1 MSGWLQD
8 LRYAVR
14 QLRKSPGFAAVA
26 ILTLALGIGANTAV
40 FSVIDGVLLRP
51 LPFHE
56 PDHLFAVWAVS
67 PEEKSLNTGASGPDF
82 QDYKEQN
89 RSFEGLAELLPH
101 FTYSLTGL
109 GEPRNVI
116 CTAISYDFF
125 PMLGVKPLLG
135 RLYTPEEY
143 QTDGVQV
150 VISERFWRQQLSADP
165 HVLGR
170 VLNLSGGG
178 QTVIGV
184 MPSIP
189 DLFPH
194 TDIWAKVIPDFA
206 WMRLRGN
213 KFLTVIGRTMP
224 GISPA
229 QAEQDL
235 TAILRRAPGASS
247 SLAVKLVPLKDEFVG
262 QVRAELDIIAASV
275 GLVLV
280 IACVNVMGL
289 LLARSEKRQSEIAV
303 RLGLGASH
311 KRIVQQLVAENL
323 LLSVLGGA
331 LGVALAVWGVRLT
344 TSFNFGNLPRSHSIQ
359 VNATVLGIA
368 LLVTFAASLLLAW
381 GPSVTFSRLDIPS
394 ALKSGRGQVGKSN
407 RRSLQLLIASEV
419 AITLVLLVG
428 AGLLFRSFRLAARSN
443 PGFQPEQLLESY
455 LRTNYYEASGATFYR
470 RILESVSSLPGVRAT
485 GVSDCVPANWAP
497 TATLTFDDRPVDP
510 KNAPTTDAC
519 WISDDYFRATGTRLF
534 RGRLFTPHD
543 DEAAPAVVIVNR
555 AMAQTYWP
563 GQDPIGKR
571 FAVNY
576 VGPGRDSNAVARFRE
591 VVGVV
596 EDVRQRGLDV
606 LPEPALYMPFLQD
619 PTHHVFAGMHLFVR
633 TTGDPINIAGSLRAR
648 VHSIKADQPINEIR
662 TMDSIALQTLAA
674 RRLGLQL
681 MGAFATLA
689 LVLSSLGLYGAIAY
703 SVSQRTREFGLR
715 IALGGTRQDVLV
727 LVMKEGLRQALTG
740 ITVGTI
746 AALAA
751 ARAIAGLL
759 FGVTSTD
766 PVTFVGV
773 ALVLLATTVAA
784 CYIPAH
790 RATETDPMEALRCE

>member
-1 MSGWLQD
+1 MTGLLQD

-14 QLRKSPGFAAVA
+14 QLRKSPGFATVA
-26 ILTLALGIGANTAV
+26 ILTLAVGIGANTAI

-51 LPFHE
+51 LPFYE
-56 PDHLFAVWAVS
+56 PDHLFAVWAES
-67 PEEKSLNTGASGPDF
+67 PEDKSIKTGASGPDF
-82 QDYKEQN
+82 QDYKDQS
-89 RSFEGLAELLPH
+89 RSFQGLAELLPH
-101 FTYSLTGL
+101 FTYSLIGE

-116 CTAISYDFF
+116 CTGISYDFF
-125 PMLGVKPLLG
+125 PMLGVQPLLG

-143 QTDGVQV
+143 HTDGVQV
-150 VISERFWRQQLSADP
+150 VISERFWRQQLGSDP

-170 VLNLSGGG
+170 ALYLSGGD

-184 MPSIP
+184 MPTIP
-189 DLFPH
+189 DLFPD

-213 KFLTVIGRTMP
+213 KFLTVIGRTKA
-224 GISPA
+224 GVSRA

-235 TAILRRAPGASS
+235 TAILRRAPGASPS
-247 SLAVKLVPLKDEFVG
+247 SAVKLVPLKDELVG
-262 QVRAELDIIAASV
+262 QVRAELDIVAAAVS
-275 GLVLV
+275 LVLV

-331 LGVALAVWGVRLT
+331 LGVAVAVWGVRLA
-344 TSFNFGNLPRSHSIQ
+344 TSLNFGNLPRVHSIQ

-368 LLVTFAASLLLAW
+368 LLVTFSASLLLAW
-381 GPSVTFSRLDIPS
+381 GPSAVFSRLDVTS
-394 ALKSGRGQVGKSN
+394 ALKSGRGQIGKSS
-407 RRSLQLLIASEV
+407 RRGLQLLIASEV
-419 AITLVLLVG
+419 ALALVLLVG
-428 AGLLFRSFRLAARSN
+428 AGLLFRSFRLAARSD
-443 PGFQPEQLLESY
+443 PGFRPEQLLETY
-455 LRTNYYEASGATFYR
+455 LRTNYYDAAGATFYN
-470 RILESVSSLPGVRAT
+470 RILESVSSLPGVQAT

-497 TATLTFDDRPVDP
+497 TATLAFNDRPIDP
-510 KNAPTTDAC
+510 KNVPTTDAC
-519 WISDDYFRATGTRLF
+519 WISADYFRATGTALF

-543 DEAAPAVVIVNR
+543 DESATAVVIVNR

-576 VGPGRDSNAVARFRE
+576 VGPGRDSNVVARFRE

-596 EDVRQRGLDV
+596 ENVKQRGLDV
-606 LPEPALYMPFLQD
+606 SPEPTLYMPFLQD

-633 TTGDPINIAGSLRAR
+633 TTGDPINVAGSLRAR
-648 VHSIKADQPINEIR
+648 VHAIKSDQPINEIR
-662 TMDSIALQTLAA
+662 TMDSIALQTLAT

-689 LVLSSLGLYGAIAY
+689 FALSSLGLYGAIAY

-715 IALGGTRQDVLV
+715 IALGGRSQDVLV
-727 LVMKEGLRQALTG
+727 LVMKEGLWQALLG
-740 ITVGTI
+740 ITAGTI
-746 AALAA
+746 AAFAA
-751 ARAIAGLL
+751 ARAMAGLL

-766 PVTFVGV
+766 PATFVGV
-773 ALVLLATTVAA
+773 ALVLLATTAVA
-784 CYIPAH
+784 CYIPAR
-790 RATETDPMEALRCE
+790 RATKIDPMVALRYE

>member
-1 MSGWLQD
+1 MNGWLQD

-14 QLRKSPGFAAVA
+14 QLRKSPGFAALA

-51 LPFHE
+51 LPFRE
-56 PDHLFAVWAVS
+56 PDHLFAVWAES
-67 PEEKSLNTGASGPDF
+67 PEEKSIKTGASGPDF
-82 QDYKEQN
+82 QDYREQN

-101 FTYSLTGL
+101 FTYSLTGQ

-116 CTAISYDFF
+116 CTGISYDFF
-125 PMLGVKPLLG
+125 PMLGVQPLLG
-135 RLYTPEEY
+135 RLYTQEEY
-143 QTDGVQV
+143 HTDGVQV
-150 VISERFWRQQLSADP
+150 VISERFWKQQLGGDP

-170 VLNLSGGG
+170 ALYLSGGD

-189 DLFPH
+189 DLFPD

-213 KFLTVIGRTMP
+213 KFLTVIGRTKP
-224 GISPA
+224 GISRA

-235 TAILRRAPGASS
+235 TAILRRAPGGSS
-247 SLAVKLVPLKDEFVG
+247 SSVKLIPLKDEFVG
-262 QVRAELDIIAASV
+262 HVRAELDIIAAAV

-289 LLARSEKRQSEIAV
+289 LLARSAKLQSEIAV

-323 LLSVLGGA
+323 LLSVLGGT
-331 LGVALAVWGVRLT
+331 LGVALAVWGVRLA

-368 LLVTFAASLLLAW
+368 LLVTFSASLLLAW
-381 GPSVTFSRLDIPS
+381 GPSVTFSRLDITS
-394 ALKSGRGQVGKSN
+394 ALKSGRGQIGKTN
-407 RRSLQLLIASEV
+407 RRGLQLLIVSEV
-419 AITLVLLVG
+419 SLALVLLVG

-443 PGFQPEQLLESY
+443 PGFQPEQLLETY
-455 LRTNYYEASGATFYR
+455 LRTNYYDAAGATFYK
-470 RILESVSSLPGVRAT
+470 RILESVSSLPGVQAT

-497 TATLTFDDRPVDP
+497 TATLTFNDRPADP

-519 WISDDYFRATGTRLF
+519 WINTDYFRATGTPLF

-596 EDVRQRGLDV
+596 ENVKQRGLDV
-606 LPEPALYMPFLQD
+606 SPEPALYLPFLQD

-633 TTGDPINIAGSLRAR
+633 TTGDPINVAGSLRAR
-648 VHSIKADQPINEIR
+648 VHSIKSDQPINEIR
-662 TMDSIALQTLAA
+662 TMDSIALQTLAT

-715 IALGGTRQDVLV
+715 IALGGRRQDVLV
-727 LVMKEGLRQALTG
+727 LVMKEGLWQALSG

-751 ARAIAGLL
+751 ARAMAGLL

-784 CYIPAH
+784 CYIPAR
-790 RATETDPMEALRCE
+790 RATKIDPMVALRYE